1 MQAAPRRSA
10 ILAGTN
16 IVAVL
21 HDDDT
26 AIDQARRAVTARLAA

>member
-16 IVAVL
+16 IVAIL
-21 HDDDT
+21 HDDT
-26 AIDQARRAVTARLAA
+26 AIDQVRRAGTARLAA